1 MDEIYC
7 ENFYDDTNVIELI
20 NKDFNKKK
28 KGFSNKKYIGIN
40 GIIVFYSN
48 LCSHCKNSY
57 NTLINISDIYKNK
70 FNIYTVNCNNL
81 DRGNDYLIRDFKISQ
96 YPQYKLINN
105 NIISDLKFENN
116 NIENFVFVI
125 ENNLKIR

>member
-81 DRGNDYLIRDFKISQ
+81 DHRNDYLIRDFKISQ